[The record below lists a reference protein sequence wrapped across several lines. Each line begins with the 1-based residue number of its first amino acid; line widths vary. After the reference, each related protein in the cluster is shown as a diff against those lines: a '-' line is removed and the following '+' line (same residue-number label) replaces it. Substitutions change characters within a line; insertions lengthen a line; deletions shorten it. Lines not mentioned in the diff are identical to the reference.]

1 MSGQQVEIDGR
12 ERPQTRRRERR
23 ATPPLKGRLAREYL
37 TMHHMV
43 DLWCLDHHGGAT
55 SHPCASC
62 AEFLAYAER
71 RLAKCPYGQDKPTCS
86 NCPIH
91 CYKPAPR
98 EFAKEVMRYSG
109 PRMITRHPWL
119 ALLHVA
125 DGRRKAE
132 DPKELRSRD
141 RPRT

>member
-1 MSGQQVEIDGR
+1 MSEQLVGTPAR
-12 ERPQTRRRERR
+12 ERPLPHEHPCRE
-23 ATPPLKGRLAREYL
+23 TPPLKGRLAREFL

-43 DLWCLDHHGGAT
+43 DLWCRDHHGAAA

-91 CYKPAPR
+91 CYKQAPR

-125 DGRRKAE
+125 DGRRKV
-132 DPKELRSRD
+132 DHPKGLRSRD
-141 RPRT
+141 KPRT